1 MQHLIPE
8 SLYVI
13 ICCKNRSIICN
24 VGDIIKKC
32 RKYDVSLC
40 TVVKNYVKLYNSDNL
55 WKGSLEYE
63 IFNGNL
69 KKYYHL

>member
-24 VGDIIKKC
+24 DVGDIIKKC

-55 WKGSLEYE
+55 
-63 IFNGNL
+63 
-69 KKYYHL
+69 